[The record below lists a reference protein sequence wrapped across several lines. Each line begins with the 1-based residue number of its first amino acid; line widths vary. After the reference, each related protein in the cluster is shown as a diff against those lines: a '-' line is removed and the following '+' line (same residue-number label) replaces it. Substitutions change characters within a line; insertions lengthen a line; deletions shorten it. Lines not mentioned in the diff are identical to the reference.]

1 MEILIPNVEDQVAIN
16 RLAVQLH
23 DCHVGWRKDLFN
35 KCEEIIS
42 KEDLTDMITNKN
54 IFVVKIDDEIVAYAS
69 IFIKVREHKGF
80 RYRKQL
86 DIDAICVDENHRRK
100 GIGKALVDYI
110 KSYAL
115 ENDCTDIVLNV
126 FPQNEEAIK
135 LYENAGMQIKS
146 IAYSMQ
152 IK

>member
-1 MEILIPNVEDQVAIN
+1 MEILIPNVEDQEAIN
-16 RLAVQLH
+16 RLAVQVH

-42 KEDLTDMITNKN
+42 KEDLADMIANKN
-54 IFVVKIDDEIVAYAS
+54 IFVAKLNNEIVAYAS
-69 IFIKVREHKGF
+69 ILIKVREHKGF

-110 KSYAL
+110 KEYAL
-115 ENDCTDIVLNV
+115 ENDCTDIALNV
-126 FPQNEEAIK
+126 FPQNEDAIG
-135 LYENAGMQIKS
+135 LYEKAGMQVKS